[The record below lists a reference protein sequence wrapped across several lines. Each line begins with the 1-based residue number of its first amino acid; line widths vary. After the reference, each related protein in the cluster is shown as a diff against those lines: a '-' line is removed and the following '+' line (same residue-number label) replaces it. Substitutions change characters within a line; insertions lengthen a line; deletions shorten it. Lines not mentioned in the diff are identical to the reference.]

1 MDTNYYLL
9 KNANSVEIY
18 CDNELVYKTNIED
31 KKVVFD
37 YDIPDNSFRVAYWTK
52 RVKFKCISS
61 NEHFQ
66 KNICCHHMTK

>member
-1 MDTNYYLL
+1 MNFNDGYKLL
-9 KNANSVEIY
+9 SSEKMPNSVEIY

-52 RVKFKCISS
+52 RVKF
-61 NEHFQ
+61 NAFLQ
-66 KNICCHHMTK
+66 